1 MKENWKKIP
10 LPHKI
15 VSTISILTSLAV
27 IVLAVLQIFGILQTA
42 GRIYVPL
49 MGVTMLC
56 QAYLLWNTSR
66 KVAYYSIGT
75 AVFIF
80 ICAIAVFLIS

>member
-27 IVLAVLQIFGILQTA
+27 IVLAVLQIFGILPA
-42 GRIYVPL
+42 GRIYIPL

>member
-49 MGVTMLC
+49 MGLRQPFC
-56 QAYLLWNTSR
+56 
-66 KVAYYSIGT
+66 
-75 AVFIF
+75 FF
-80 ICAIAVFLIS
+80 CISFSWRWS